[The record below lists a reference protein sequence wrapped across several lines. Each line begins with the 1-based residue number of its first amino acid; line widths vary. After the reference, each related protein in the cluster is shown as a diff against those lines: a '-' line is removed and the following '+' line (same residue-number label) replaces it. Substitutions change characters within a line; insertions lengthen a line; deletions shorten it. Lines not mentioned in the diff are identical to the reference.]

1 MTDELILAVRQAV
14 NNGVDV
20 RVSVNTA
27 DLRNVIITAALAV
40 VVSVLL
46 IKIILKKF

>member
-1 MTDELILAVRQAV
+1 MIVRLYQTQ
-14 NNGVDV
+14 
-20 RVSVNTA
+20 RMSINTA
-27 DLRNVIITAALAV
+27 DVRNVIITAALAV